1 MTQKPVPVSFARPSW
16 KGKKNDDDDKG
27 RKPPLETVWN
37 VAAAALPSWTAICLK
52 TALGMTIA
60 LYVLNQKH
68 LLPKPLS
75 AVVSKAL
82 FWPSMPI
89 TVARRIGVWSTV
101 VDDVVIIGG
110 APFGFAQIPE
120 KLHEGYGVSAVYQR
134 FSIEEWAT

>member
-1 MTQKPVPVSFARPSW
+1 M
-16 KGKKNDDDDKG
+16 
-27 RKPPLETVWN
+27 ETVWN